1 MGANRR
7 RWTVV
12 GRLLL
17 KLVAVQY
24 TGWACFIG
32 VRRTTAAAAAAGD
45 AAEMQVVRDG
55 VLLTLDS
62 RAAGPCVRARACVC
76 VLEADD

>member
-1 MGANRR
+1 VDGR
-7 RWTVV
+7 V

-32 VRRTTAAAAAAGD
+32 VRRMTAAAGD

-62 RAAGPCVRARACVC
+62 RAAGPCARACVCVC